1 MQNLYQLVTF
11 NFFFSFDWIILFF
24 VAQFQNLQKKK
35 IEQVQRKALVQELEE
50 KQLKRMRPAKPVSP
64 RGSFA
69 YGTSDDEVFYE
80 QVRKIAKE
88 IFFFCS
94 YFLFFI
100 KTQRTAP
107 HRQPT
112 APTVSRP
119 LKDSEVKEGQPI
131 QLTCQVQG
139 FPKSEVS

>member
-1 MQNLYQLVTF
+1 LIGL
-11 NFFFSFDWIILFF
+11 FFVF

-88 IFFFCS
+88 TFFLLIFS
-94 YFLFFI
+94 FLY
-100 KTQRTAP
+100 
-107 HRQPT
+107 
-112 APTVSRP
+112 
-119 LKDSEVKEGQPI
+119 KDS
-131 QLTCQVQG
+131 TYC
-139 FPKSEVS
+139 SSSTTNSTNS